1 MSAGNGLN
9 LRSNVEKMNSALR
22 HRGPDGEGVFVDDD
36 IVLGHRRLAIID
48 LSSSAHQPMA
58 DEEGRTWVVF
68 NGEIYNYSHL
78 KKSLETKGYVFR
90 SESDTEVIVRGY
102 LEWGEG
108 IFARLEGM
116 FAIGLWDA
124 QERWL
129 YLARDGC
136 GIKPLFFS
144 SDSNRVVFSSEI
156 KGILASGLLEPEVN
170 FQGLSDYL
178 SLFYVP
184 APDTILKNVRQLEP
198 GSFLR
203 IGLNGNSRIQKF
215 WDLADADEQV
225 FRDPG
230 ELHDL
235 IRQEASTAVLNA
247 LVADVPISLLLS
259 SGLDSSVILTELEHC
274 GRSDVETLTIGF
286 EEESYD
292 EGVVAGEL
300 AEDFGFSNR
309 QVLMDRSDISG
320 VMSKLVY
327 HLDMLNAN
335 PCVLAEYFYF
345 KEVARTHKVTLMGSG
360 NDELFAGYP
369 TYVADAMRKPLDM
382 LPMPIRRWMAT
393 QCRRL
398 PASDRKYAFE
408 YLAKKFTAGCVY
420 GRHKSH
426 YWWRT
431 IFEDVEKDSVLND
444 SLVGR
449 TQLNLDAF
457 AHYDRI
463 INRVHERLSFEDQ
476 MLYAD
481 FNLFLIDNAN
491 CEVDQ
496 ISMAFSLEARPP
508 FLSKRFASF
517 AFGIPYS
524 EKLRNRKTKYCLR
537 QAYKDRLP
545 QHIINRKKHGLVAP
559 LYRIFEDREFV
570 NDHLFSSRMEEYF
583 DKEYVELLLKE
594 QHGRRHNHSY
604 KLYALLTF
612 AIWESLFIGGRH

>member
-1 MSAGNGLN
+1 MCGISGILSAGNGLN
-9 LRSNVEKMNSALR
+9 LRSRVEKMNSVLR
-22 HRGPDGEGVFVDDD
+22 HRGPDGEGLFADED
-36 IVLGHRRLAIID
+36 IALGHRRLAIID
-48 LSSSAHQPMA
+48 LTSSARQPMSDDSEHA
-58 DEEGRTWVVF
+58 WVVF
-68 NGEIYNYSHL
+68 NGEIYNYSYL
-78 KKSLETKGYVFR
+78 RKALETKGYVFR
-90 SESDTEVIVRGY
+90 SESDTEVIVHGY

-108 IFARLEGM
+108 VFTKLEGM

-124 QERWL
+124 QERLL

-136 GIKPLFFS
+136 GIKPLFYS
-144 SDSNRVVFSSEI
+144 CGPKGVVFSSEI

-170 FQGLSDYL
+170 LQSLSDYL

-184 APDTILKNVRQLEP
+184 APDTIVKDVRQLEP

-203 IGLNGNSRIQKF
+203 IGLDGDFRIQKF
-215 WDLADADEQV
+215 WDLADAGEQV

-235 IRQEASTAVLNA
+235 IQQEASTAVRNA
-247 LVADVPISLLLS
+247 LVADVPVSLLLS
-259 SGLDSSVILTELEHC
+259 SGLDSSVILSELERC

-292 EGVVAGEL
+292 EGAVAGEL

-369 TYVADAMRKPLDM
+369 TYFADAMRKPLDM
-382 LPMPIRRWMAT
+382 VPVAIRRWMAT

-408 YLAKKFTAGCVY
+408 YLAKKFTSGCVY
-420 GRHKSH
+420 NREKSH

-431 IFEDVEKDSVLND
+431 IFEDMEKDSVLND

-457 AHYDRI
+457 AHYDRV
-463 INRVHERLSFEDQ
+463 INRVHERLSFENQ

-524 EKLRNRKTKYCLR
+524 EKLRNRKTKHCLR
-537 QAYKDRLP
+537 QAYKNRLP
-545 QHIINRKKHGLVAP
+545 QSSHRKWENTSTM
-559 LYRIFEDREFV
+559 RT
-570 NDHLFSSRMEEYF
+570 SRC
-583 DKEYVELLLKE
+583 
-594 QHGRRHNHSY
+594 S
-604 KLYALLTF
+604 
-612 AIWESLFIGGRH
+612 